1 MTVAIPYMMT
11 ALLITV
17 VLFGIGTDMFRT
29 FDEVTSSWM
38 VLQDRSER
46 QVDTRISGPIGL
58 SLSAT
63 STLQI
68 TLANDGEVALG
79 NFSGWDVIFEV
90 QKAPG
95 LGISYL
101 SYTTSSS
108 LATGEWTAKGIYLN
122 AASSTAEILDPG
134 IFNPGEEMIIL
145 ANPSPSVVANTY
157 DRAVSSTPNGVA
169 AKTIFHVVP

>member
-1 MTVAIPYMMT
+1 M
-11 ALLITV
+11 
-17 VLFGIGTDMFRT
+17 
-29 FDEVTSSWM
+29 
-38 VLQDRSER
+38 
-46 QVDTRISGPIGL
+46 
-58 SLSAT
+58 
-63 STLQI
+63 
-68 TLANDGEVALG
+68 ALG
-79 NFSGWDVIFEV
+79 NFSDWDVIFEV

-108 LATGEWTAKGIYLN
+108 PATGEWTAKGIYLN
-122 AASSTAEILDPG
+122 AASSTAEIRDPG

>member
-63 STLQI
+63 YASDHAGQRRR
-68 TLANDGEVALG
+68 GG
-79 NFSGWDVIFEV
+79 
-90 QKAPG
+90 PG
-95 LGISYL
+95 
-101 SYTTSSS
+101 
-108 LATGEWTAKGIYLN
+108 
-122 AASSTAEILDPG
+122 
-134 IFNPGEEMIIL
+134 
-145 ANPSPSVVANTY
+145 
-157 DRAVSSTPNGVA
+157 
-169 AKTIFHVVP
+169 